1 MFYNNGMPQS
11 KHNVNVAISREV
23 HETLLKIREKAQ
35 KDTKENTG
43 IDVSYTLGEVI
54 QNACKIIH
62 IKVTHP
68 VLHRRAW
75 KQ

>member
-1 MFYNNGMPQS
+1 MPQS

-54 QNACKIIH
+54 KMLAKSYTL
-62 IKVTHP
+62 K
-68 VLHRRAW
+68 
-75 KQ
+75 